1 MRTFGKIVVGYV
13 IYFSSFFSVIY
24 MFIYVMFNGGRKLTL
39 HCLSLVHA
47 NKGRVPFCKFNCK
60 WHRTFIVSSQCCGR
74 KDDANFSS
82 LFIPVPVKPNPDD
95 INVGAELTGALNKS
109 DLLKVLNKFYQRKE
123 IKLLALE
130 SGLDSKYIN
139 HVITF
144 LLLRFYTD
152 INNAISEHC
161 CTVW

>member
-1 MRTFGKIVVGYV
+1 
-13 IYFSSFFSVIY
+13 
-24 MFIYVMFNGGRKLTL
+24 MFNSGRKLTL
-39 HCLSLVHA
+39 RCLSLAHA
-47 NKGRVPFCKFNCK
+47 NKGGVSFCKYRCI
-60 WHRTFIVSSQCCGR
+60 WHRTFVSSSQCCGR

-130 SGLDSKYIN
+130 SGLDSMYTKI
-139 HVITF
+139 HSF
-144 LLLRFYTD
+144 PFY
-152 INNAISEHC
+152 C
-161 CTVW
+161 